1 MTVRSVPPAAPH
13 LLFFNRG
20 VVQLRGLAKLEHMG
34 AKLLTSIPGCL
45 HWEAFRGRV

>member
-1 MTVRSVPPAAPH
+1 MIVRSVPPAAPH

-45 HWEAFRGRV
+45 HWEAFQGRV